1 MSARTVC
8 RVAAVLWL
16 GLALFPSPAACAQ
29 ETNTAWLNRPWQSD
43 DGLPDDSVA
52 GVAQTRDGFL
62 WLGTP
67 SGLVRFDGL
76 RFETFPLTNVIAP
89 PNKGIILMQESARGG
104 LWLVMDRGAV
114 VYLNADASRAYTNG
128 LSTTIAY
135 EMAEDAG
142 GALWVAYHDGHV
154 YRIANGQVTPITA
167 RQNLPPGDGMCA
179 LTADERGQIW
189 FAKAGQIGRFQDGA
203 FQTLCRLPPQLLR
216 LAAAKG
222 GGVWISSGSQLW
234 KCDEKGQLQSVGVF
248 HPGNGSAT
256 ATVLLEDHEGAV
268 WIGTSFSGLY
278 RYDGSG
284 FEAIPTSH
292 QGILSVVEDREGNIW
307 VGTFGGGLDRIRRR
321 AMTLEGQ
328 ESGLP
333 FASVQSICEGTDGSV
348 WAVTQSGVVVHKVG
362 GKWNPLSGGDRWPM
376 GANCVA
382 AGPDGSVWIGT
393 RQHGLYCWR
402 DGQFVNWGDAA
413 QLQAKTLHTLLVARN
428 GDVWIG
434 QEAPSPESP
443 SAVLRLRAGRIT
455 TFPAPPDSRIIRA
468 MAEDAAGNIWAG
480 TSKGVLLRI
489 TGDQMAVV
497 SPRPSQELASIRCL
511 YATPDG
517 SLWMGYAGWGVGR
530 LRGGHYAEFNTGQ
543 GLYNDYIS
551 HIVADGQGWLW
562 FGSNRGIFKV
572 RLRDFQDVATNRLSQ
587 VRSVHY
593 GRGEGLPSLQGTFGD
608 SPNVLRGRD
617 GRLWFP
623 MQTALVVVDPA
634 KLHRNAEPPP
644 VLLTQVIVDDHVA
657 ARYRGILPADDDAN
671 SRVLDLMSSNVV
683 LRLPAGHH
691 RIEFD
696 FAALSFNAPENM
708 QFRYRLK
715 NYDDDWVETGARRS
729 PTYSRIPGG
738 KYVFEMTAC
747 NNDGDWSPNAARLAV
762 AVAPFFWNTWTFR
775 LTVLAAFTA
784 SIIAI
789 VRYISF
795 RRLHR
800 RLRVLEQQA
809 ALQKERARIAKD
821 IHDDLGANL
830 TQIAFMSELAQ
841 QDLAAGDEARVS
853 SDETNPPAPRH
864 PSPDTRHPKVSER
877 VGRISGTARQA
888 IKSLDEIVWAVN
900 PRNDTLAHLVDYAG
914 QFALDYLRL
923 AGIRCRLDFPEQ
935 IPQRELS
942 TDLRHNLFLVL
953 KEATHNIVKHAHATE
968 VWLRARF
975 SEQAVDVVIEDNGCG
990 FDPPREIIAS
1000 KLPGEANH
1008 SISRGK
1014 PPDNAFADGLRN
1026 MRQRMSDIGGECHFE
1041 SQPGGGTRVLL
1052 HLPWPGEGD
1061 T

>member
-1 MSARTVC
+1 MMSTRTVC

-16 GLALFPSPAACAQ
+16 GVTLFPGTAVGAQ
-29 ETNTAWLNRPWQSD
+29 ETNASWLARSWQSD

-76 RFETFPLTNVIAP
+76 RFETFSLTNVIAP
-89 PNKGIILMQESARGG
+89 PNKGVIIMQESIHGG
-104 LWLVMDRGAV
+104 LWMVMDRGAV
-114 VYLNADASRAYTNG
+114 VYLKAASSSAYTNG
-128 LSTTIAY
+128 LSTSIAY
-135 EMAEDAG
+135 DMAEDAG
-142 GALWVAYHDGHV
+142 GALWVAYRDGNV
-154 YRIANGQVTPITA
+154 YRIADGQVTLITT
-167 RQNLPPGDGMCA
+167 RENLPAGADMCA
-179 LTADERGQIW
+179 LVADDRGQIW

-203 FQTLCRLPPQLLR
+203 FQMLCRLPPQLLR

-222 GGVWISSGSQLW
+222 GGIWISSGSQLW
-234 KCDEKGQLQSVGVF
+234 KCDENGKLQSVGVF

-292 QGILSVVEDREGNIW
+292 QGILSLFEDREGNIW

-321 AMTLEGQ
+321 SITLEGQ

-333 FASVQSICEGTDGSV
+333 FASIQSICEGIDGSV

-362 GKWNPLSGGDRWPM
+362 GKWNPLPDGGRWPA

-382 AGPDGSVWIGT
+382 AGSDGSVWIGT
-393 RQHGLYCWR
+393 RQRGLYRWR
-402 DGQFVNWGDAA
+402 DGQFVDWSNAV
-413 QLQAKTLHTLLVARN
+413 QLEEKTLHTLLVAKN

-434 QEAPSPESP
+434 QEAPS
-443 SAVLRLRAGRIT
+443 AVLRLRNGQIT
-455 TFPAPPDSRIIRA
+455 AFPAPPDSRIIRA
-468 MAEDAAGNIWAG
+468 MAEDAAGDIWVG
-480 TSKGVLLRI
+480 TSKGVLLRVTEDQI
-489 TGDQMAVV
+489 TEV
-497 SPRPSQELASIRCL
+497 SPRPEQELASIRCL
-511 YATPDG
+511 YAMPDG
-517 SLWMGYAGWGVGR
+517 SLWIGYAGWGVGR
-530 LRGGHYAEFNTGQ
+530 LKDGHYVEFNTGQ

-551 HIVADGQGWLW
+551 HIVADGRGWLW

-572 RLRDFQDVATNRLSQ
+572 RQQDFQDVATNRMSQ

-608 SPNVLRGRD
+608 SPNVLRSHD

-634 KLHRNAEPPP
+634 KLYRNPEPPP
-644 VLLTQVIVDDHVA
+644 VLLTQVIVDDQVA
-657 ARYRGILPADDDAN
+657 ARYRGILPTDDDTN
-671 SRVLDLMSSNVV
+671 SEVLDLMSSNVV
-683 LRLPAGHH
+683 LGLPARHR
-691 RIEFD
+691 RIEFE

-715 NYDDDWVETGARRS
+715 NYDDDWVEAGSRRS
-729 PTYSRIPGG
+729 ATYSRIPGG
-738 KYVFEMTAC
+738 DYVFEMTAC
-747 NNDGDWSPNAARLAV
+747 NNDGDWNRNAARLAV
-762 AVAPFFWNTWTFR
+762 AVAPFFWNTWMFR
-775 LTVLAAFTA
+775 LTMLAVFTA

-830 TQIAFMSELAQ
+830 TQIAFMSELVQ
-841 QDLAAGDEARVS
+841 QDRAEPDKVTDRV
-853 SDETNPPAPRH
+853 N
-864 PSPDTRHPKVSER
+864 
-877 VGRISGTARQA
+877 RIAGTARQA

-900 PRNDTLAHLVDYAG
+900 PRNDTLVHLVDYTG
-914 QFALDYLRL
+914 QFALDYLRT
-923 AGIRCRLDFPEQ
+923 ADIRCRLDFPEQ

-953 KEATHNIVKHAHATE
+953 KEAMHNIVKHAHATE

-975 SEQAVDVVIEDNGCG
+975 SDQAVDMVIEDNGRG
-990 FDPPREIIAS
+990 FEQ
-1000 KLPGEANH
+1000 
-1008 SISRGK
+1008 

-1041 SQPGGGTRVLL
+1041 NQAGGGTRVTL
-1052 HLPWPGEGD
+1052 HLPWPVDRDESD
-1061 T
+1061 AKH